1 MTPIGLCLVGCGG
14 MGERHIR
21 AYALLND
28 LGLSPFR
35 LDAVCDGDIDRAERA
50 AATAELLLGRR
61 PRVHAS
67 VHDAMHD
74 DGIKAFDV
82 ATDPSS
88 HHAVGIEVLEA
99 GRHLICEKPLAL
111 STRACWDLIHAA
123 SNSGVVLA
131 TAENLGAPRSRVQG
145 RAIHPGE
152 RCNRPNSAYRDRVH
166 WWDRRDHHLPVAA
179 PKEEKGSIA
188 LDLAVHHT
196 DLISYL
202 AGGFDHAFGGT
213 FIAHEVRR
221 ERAAPE
227 LDLESYRVRHQAMP
241 SLVTATGDDSII
253 ATFRM
258 KSGLIA
264 QYTLILAGPSRPP
277 TLTVQGRDGSV
288 ALPLDA
294 STGALAVTVGDAA
307 LTGEEIQA
315 YVDAVT
321 PASGADSLHRTAL
334 SSGTRD
340 AALIAIEL
348 LDFGRAIQTR
358 PAPEVDG
365 LQGLVAVAAVL
376 AVSRSAKKPAMPCG

>member
-1 MTPIGLCLVGCGG
+1 M
-14 MGERHIR
+14 
-21 AYALLND
+21 
-28 LGLSPFR
+28 SFW
-35 LDAVCDGDIDRAERA
+35 
-50 AATAELLLGRR
+50 RR
-61 PRVHAS
+61 PKTF
-67 VHDAMHD
+67 
-74 DGIKAFDV
+74 GEI
-82 ATDPSS
+82 PS
-88 HHAVGIEVLEA
+88 
-99 GRHLICEKPLAL
+99 P
-111 STRACWDLIHAA
+111 
-123 SNSGVVLA
+123 
-131 TAENLGAPRSRVQG
+131 G

-179 PKEEKGSIA
+179 PKEEKGWIA

-221 ERAAPE
+221 KRAAPE

-294 STGALAVTVGDAA
+294 STGALAVTSAMQLHGGGDPGIRGRRNSG
-307 LTGEEIQA
+307 LGSRQ
-315 YVDAVT
+315 
-321 PASGADSLHRTAL
+321 PASDGAEQWNPRCSADRDRIARLRASDTDPNGPG
-334 SSGTRD
+334 SGWTPGPC
-340 AALIAIEL
+340 
-348 LDFGRAIQTR
+348 GRRRR
-358 PAPEVDG
+358 PRR
-365 LQGLVAVAAVL
+365 
-376 AVSRSAKKPAMPCG
+376 VSVGEKPAMPCG